1 MPIVIV
7 FYLLALTLF
16 DIVDNVTVSE
26 SPAYLKN
33 YLYLLLLGQ
42 ALNGF
47 TGASL
52 FTLGITYIDQSC
64 TTEVTS
70 WFIGENWLYVWG
82 AFKAPLLQVQSNDT
96 VELYLAFSFTV

>member
-7 FYLLALTLF
+7 CYLPASTLF
-16 DIVDNVTVSE
+16 NVEDNVTVSE

-33 YLYLLLLGQ
+33 FLYLLLLGQ

-47 TGASL
+47 TGACL
-52 FTLGITYIDQSC
+52 YTIGITYIDQSC

-70 WFIGENWLYVWG
+70 WYIGENWLYVANWKG
-82 AFKAPLLQVQSNDT
+82 GV
-96 VELYLAFSFTV
+96 